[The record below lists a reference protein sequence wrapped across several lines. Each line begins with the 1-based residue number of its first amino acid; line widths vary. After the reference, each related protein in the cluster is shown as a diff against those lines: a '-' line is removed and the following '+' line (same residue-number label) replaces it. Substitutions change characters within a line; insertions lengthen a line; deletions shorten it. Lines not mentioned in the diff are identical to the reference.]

1 MCFGS
6 FYGFAAAYAAIPTCH
21 QLSDL
26 SMCLLGRFGEETM
39 GEGLGK
45 TVCGRETVTLPSLA
59 AERGLLP
66 SCSLDSGSRVMTPQ
80 AGGGGDGPGQ
90 NKPSETETRCR
101 FPGRLDLSQR
111 CYLSAV
117 GTQSFQSAF
126 QTPRSVETH
135 GGDGPQTF
143 KEVR

>member
-1 MCFGS
+1 M
-6 FYGFAAAYAAIPTCH
+6 
-21 QLSDL
+21 
-26 SMCLLGRFGEETM
+26 
-39 GEGLGK
+39 
-45 TVCGRETVTLPSLA
+45 CGRETVTLPSLA

-66 SCSLDSGSRVMTPQ
+66 SCSLDSWVQ
-80 AGGGGDGPGQ
+80 DGDPTGRRRGRRAGQ

-126 QTPRSVETH
+126 QTPHCVETH